1 MTVAKVTITKKHKYS
16 MGAPDAGGNKL
27 IYVTGEITMA
37 SFTKTTTTTGL
48 EFDLSA
54 DIPNL
59 EGIFIQ
65 GDGGFVVQ
73 YRYATET
80 ASDRKIEIYGW
91 GETYDT
97 SADVALT
104 AMATASTLA
113 FLVFKFHAWG
123 F

>member
-1 MTVAKVTITKKHKYS
+1 MAVAKVTITKKHKYS

-27 IYVTGEITMA
+27 IYVTGEITMS

-65 GDGGFVVQ
+65 GDGGHIVQ
-73 YRYATET
+73 YNYSTT
-80 ASDRKIEIYGW
+80 AADRKIEIYGF
-91 GETYDT
+91 GEQYDT
-97 SADVALT
+97 VTHVPLV

>member
-1 MTVAKVTITKKHKYS
+1 MAVAKVTITKKHKYS

-27 IYVTGEITMA
+27 IYVTGEITMS
-37 SFTKTTTTTGL
+37 SFSKTTTTTGL

-65 GDGGFVVQ
+65 GDGGYVVQ
-73 YRYATET
+73 YNYSTT
-80 ASDRKIEIYGW
+80 AASRKIEIYGW
-91 GETYDT
+91 GEHYNT
-97 SADVALT
+97 STDQALN

>member
-1 MTVAKVTITKKHKYS
+1 MSVAKVTITKKHKYS

-27 IYVTGEITMA
+27 IYVTGEITMSSWTA
-37 SFTKTTTTTGL
+37 NSTETGL
-48 EFDLSA
+48 ELDLSS

-65 GDGGFVVQ
+65 GDGGYTVQ
-73 YRYATET
+73 YNYSTT
-80 ASDRKIEIYGW
+80 AADRKIEIYGT
-91 GETYDT
+91 GFHADT
-97 SADVALT
+97 ATQIPLV

>member
-1 MTVAKVTITKKHKYS
+1 MSVAKVTITKKHKYS

-27 IYVTGEITMA
+27 IYVTGEITMS

-65 GDGGFVVQ
+65 GDGGHIVQ
-73 YRYATET
+73 YNYSTT
-80 ASDRKIEIYGW
+80 ASERKIEIYGW
-91 GETYDT
+91 GEIYDT
-97 SADVALT
+97 STDVALT
-104 AMATASTLA
+104 AMDTASSTVYNK
-113 FLVFKFHAWG
+113 VFKFHAWG

>member
-1 MTVAKVTITKKHKYS
+1 MGVAKVTITKKHKYS

-27 IYVTGEITMA
+27 IYVTGEITMS

-65 GDGGFVVQ
+65 GDGGYTVQ
-73 YRYATET
+73 YNYSTT
-80 ASDRKIEIYGW
+80 ASSRKIEIYGT
-91 GETYDT
+91 GAHYDT
-97 SADVALT
+97 STQIPLVT
-104 AMATASTLA
+104 MATASTLA

>member
-1 MTVAKVTITKKHKYS
+1 MAVAKVTITKKHKYS

-27 IYVTGEITMA
+27 IYVTGEITMS
-37 SFTKTTTTTGL
+37 SFSKTTTTTGL
-48 EFDLSA
+48 EFDLST

-65 GDGGFVVQ
+65 GDGGYTVQ
-73 YRYATET
+73 YNYSTT
-80 ASDRKIEIYGW
+80 AADRKIEIYGW
-91 GETYDT
+91 GEHYDT
-97 SADVALT
+97 STHVPLN

>member
-1 MTVAKVTITKKHKYS
+1 MAVAKVTITKKHKYA

-27 IYVTGEITMA
+27 IYVTGEITMS

-65 GDGGFVVQ
+65 GDSGHIVQ
-73 YRYATET
+73 YNYSST
-80 ASDRKIEIYGW
+80 ASSRKIEIYGF
-91 GETYDT
+91 GEQYDT
-97 SADVALT
+97 ITHVPLVAMT
-104 AMATASTLA
+104 TASTLA